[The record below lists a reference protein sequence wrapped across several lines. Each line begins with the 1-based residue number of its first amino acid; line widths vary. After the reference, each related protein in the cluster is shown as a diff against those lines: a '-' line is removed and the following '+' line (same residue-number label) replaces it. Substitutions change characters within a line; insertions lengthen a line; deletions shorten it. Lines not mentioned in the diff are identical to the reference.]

1 MPPERLVAVRP
12 DRRFIRTCNTRAKS
26 AHYSRV
32 RHDWTGYRRATL
44 SDKFHSELSQQ
55 ERNEDD
61 VEIIDDVRAIVAKS
75 LKIPIERLTPATR
88 LEELGAESLDV
99 IEIVFGLEQKF
110 DISIPFMAD
119 EGARAKTANVAQV
132 EFATIGDLAN
142 VVKKLIEAK
151 ASR

>member
-1 MPPERLVAVRP
+1 
-12 DRRFIRTCNTRAKS
+12 
-26 AHYSRV
+26 
-32 RHDWTGYRRATL
+32 
-44 SDKFHSELSQQ
+44 
-55 ERNEDD
+55 
-61 VEIIDDVRAIVAKS
+61 VEIIDDVRAIVAKA
-75 LKIPIERLTPATR
+75 LKIPIERLTSATR

-119 EGARAKTANVAQV
+119 EGARAKTAKVDQV